1 MNKLA
6 PNDIK
11 EIYTSTDSQK
21 NLSKKYS
28 VSICMISKILNGHIH
43 KQHTAKLEK
52 PNRKHYMMEGY
63 LSNEEVKDIYMSND
77 SVKSL
82 AEKYNVNTVTIY
94 RIQHNINYTDV
105 TKGLDRTH
113 EKYKRIDRLDII
125 DIYLDERSVKEISKE
140 YGIKPENIS
149 NIKNKK
155 TYRNITREL
164 DIG

>member
-1 MNKLA
+1 MNKLK
-6 PNDIK
+6 PKDIK

-21 NLSKKYS
+21 NLSKRYG

-52 PNRKHYMMEGY
+52 PIRKNYMAEGY
-63 LSNEEVKDIYMSND
+63 SSDEVVKDIYMSND

-82 AEKYNVNTVTIY
+82 AEKYSVNTVTIY
-94 RIQHNINYTDV
+94 RIQHDINYTDI
-105 TKGLDRTH
+105 TKDLDRDY

-164 DIG
+164 DLE

>member
-6 PNDIK
+6 PSDVK
-11 EIYTSTDSQK
+11 EIYTSTNSQK
-21 NLSKKYS
+21 NLSNKYG

-43 KQHTAKLEK
+43 KQYTAKLKK

-63 LSNEEVKDIYMSND
+63 LSNEEVKDIYMSNG

-94 RIQHNINYTDV
+94 RIQHDINYTDV
-105 TKGLDRTH
+105 TKDLDRDH

-164 DIG
+164 DLE

>member
-6 PNDIK
+6 PSDIK

-21 NLSKKYS
+21 NLAKKYG

-52 PNRKHYMMEGY
+52 PTRKSYMTEGY
-63 LSNEEVKDIYMSND
+63 LSNKVVKDIYMSKD

-94 RIQHNINYTDV
+94 RIQHDINYTDV
-105 TKGLDRTH
+105 TKGLDRTQ
-113 EKYKRIDRLDII
+113 EKYKRIDKLDII

-140 YGIKPENIS
+140 YGINPENIS

-155 TYRNITREL
+155 TYRNITKEL
-164 DIG
+164 DLY

>member
-1 MNKLA
+1 MNKLK
-6 PNDIK
+6 PKDIK

-21 NLSKKYS
+21 NLSKKYG

-52 PNRKHYMMEGY
+52 PDRKHYMMEGY

-77 SVKSL
+77 SVKNL

-94 RIQHNINYTDV
+94 RIQHDINYTDV
-105 TKGLDRTH
+105 TKDLERGH
-113 EKYKRIDRLDII
+113 EKYKRIDKLDIV

-164 DIG
+164 DLG